1 MNGQVEYVGQ
11 FESYSDG
18 LESDAYML
26 VDSTRNTRCVWRSG
40 HVHVYERS
48 ARVTACV
55 YRDTE

>member
-11 FESYSDG
+11 FESHSDG

-26 VDSTRNTRCVWRSG
+26 VDSIRNTRCVWRSG

-48 ARVTACV
+48 ARVTA
-55 YRDTE
+55 